1 VIPQFS
7 IDLHTHSEW
16 SDGALSPAQLIA
28 RAKLAGVDRLAL
40 TDHDTVQGLAPALAA
55 AKKMGMD
62 LICGVEISALWRAQ
76 TVHVLGLWVDPESAA
91 LRNELQMQLERRR
104 DRMRQMC
111 GRLEKLGLPGTALL
125 RDVEGRPGVP
135 TRTHLAS
142 ALVAGGHVKTV
153 ADAFRRYLGQGKPA
167 YRAAQ
172 WPPLTEV
179 IDWIRGAGGKTSLAH
194 PMRYR
199 VSSGARRRLISDFA
213 AGGGAALEVVSGN
226 NASQHIETCAVL
238 AVKFNLAAT
247 VGSDFHDPRLP
258 WNPLGRLA
266 KLPDCVKPLW
276 GDLE

>member
-1 VIPQFS
+1 VIPQFN

-40 TDHDTVQGLAPALAA
+40 TDHDTIDGLENAHAA
-55 AKKMGMD
+55 AGQLGMD

-76 TVHVLGLWVDPESAA
+76 TIHVLGLWIDPDSTQLRANLA
-91 LRNELQMQLERRR
+91 LQTARRR

-111 GRLEKLGLPGTALL
+111 ERLGKIGLPGARLL
-125 RDVEGRPGVP
+125 QTVECQAGVP
-135 TRTHLAS
+135 TRTHLAA
-142 ALVAGGHVKTV
+142 ALVADGHVRTP
-153 ADAFRRYLGQGKPA
+153 ADAFRRYLGEGKSA
-167 YRAAQ
+167 YRSAQ
-172 WPPLTEV
+172 WPPLQDV
-179 IDWIRGAGGKTSLAH
+179 IDWIRSAGGRASLAH

-213 AGGGAALEVVSGN
+213 IGGGAALEVVSGN
-226 NASQHIETCAVL
+226 NASQHVETCAEL
-238 AVKFNLAAT
+238 AVKFNLAGS
-247 VGSDFHDPRLP
+247 VGSDFHDPKLP

-266 KLPDCVKPLW
+266 KLPARVKPLW